1 MLAEYIRAKPL
12 NQCSYAVAEPLLLAD
27 AFQCHCISIKSALFK
42 QQYRQKHCCIAWPT
56 CVTLLPLPVLCSI
69 AISRPLT
76 SVYACRIART
86 TTDDYLHDLLKKS
99 EDRALE
105 AEGQTRHY
113 SQRVRTLEWQKFQD
127 KQSDSG
133 LAQKYDSLT
142 ALLSCI
148 RQEKKQVEERL
159 HDTFTHVSSLKE
171 KAARAKQ
178 SHAAELSAVST
189 NLELRKKVRLLTMNA
204 CHVLCLIACAV
215 LRMSHGKD
223 A

>member
-1 MLAEYIRAKPL
+1 MPLHLHQICIVQATVQAKALLYCVANLSNITALACTVL
-12 NQCSYAVAEPLLLAD
+12 NCNQPSFDQCV
-27 AFQCHCISIKSALFK
+27 
-42 QQYRQKHCCIAWPT
+42 
-56 CVTLLPLPVLCSI
+56 CVQ
-69 AISRPLT
+69 A
-76 SVYACRIART
+76 ARIART
-86 TTDDYLHDLLKKS
+86 TTDDYLHELLKKS

-133 LAQKYDSLT
+133 LAQKYDSLS